1 MKDYYKILGVNRNAS
16 EEEVKKAF
24 RKLAHVHHPDKSG
37 GNEAKFKEAGE
48 AYAVL
53 SDKKKRAQY
62 DAFGSASFQGGQGSG
77 GAGFDPSGFSANMG
91 GFDFSGFNNAGF
103 DTSDLGD
110 ILSSIFGGRRVRRG
124 RDIAVDIEL
133 SFQESVFGAER
144 KVVINSKFVKQKEVV
159 ITVPPGIDDGQ
170 MIRLSGMGE
179 TLESGLPGDLYVKVH
194 VRKHP
199 YLRKEGYNL
208 IMDLEIKLTE
218 ALLGAEKVIHT
229 LDGEI
234 TLKIAASTKHGSI
247 LRVKG
252 KGVPHSGSGRQ
263 SGGRGD
269 LYIRIFVQIPEKLS
283 KEAHKAVEEL
293 KKFGL

>member
-1 MKDYYKILGVNRNAS
+1 MSKDYYKILGVNKDAS
-16 EEEVKKAF
+16 EEEIKKAF
-24 RKLAHVHHPDKSG
+24 RKLAHVYHPDKSG
-37 GNEAKFKEAGE
+37 GDEAKFKEASE

-62 DAFGSASFQGGQGSG
+62 DTLGSTGTGTGGFQG
-77 GAGFDPSGFSANMG
+77 GFDPSGF
-91 GFDFSGFNNAGF
+91 GFDFSNFQGAGF
-103 DTSDLGD
+103 DASDLGD

-144 KVVINSKFVKQKEVV
+144 KVVVNSKFVKQKEVS
-159 ITVPPGIDDGQ
+159 ISVPPGIDDGQ
-170 MIRLSGMGE
+170 MIRLTSQGE
-179 TLESGLPGDLYVKVH
+179 ILEGGVPGDLYVKIH

-208 IMDLEIKLTE
+208 IMDLEIKLSE
-218 ALLGAEKVIHT
+218 ALLGADKMIHT

-234 TLKIAASTKHGSI
+234 TLKVPSGSKHGSI

-252 KGVPHSGSGRQ
+252 RGVPYSSNRTASGKS
-263 SGGRGD
+263 GRGD
-269 LYIRIFVQIPEKLS
+269 LYIRISVSIPEKLS
-283 KEAHKAVEEL
+283 KDAKRAVEEL
-293 KKFGL
+293 KKQGL

>member
-1 MKDYYKILGVNRNAS
+1 MSKDYYKILGVEKNAS
-16 EEEVKKAF
+16 EEEIKKAF

-37 GNEAKFKEAGE
+37 GDEAKFKEASE

-62 DAFGSASFQGGQGSG
+62 DTFGSAGAGGFQGGQG
-77 GAGFDPSGFSANMG
+77 GAGFDPSGF

-103 DTSDLGD
+103 DTGDLGD

-133 SFQESVFGAER
+133 SFQDSVFGAER
-144 KVVINSKFVKQKEVV
+144 KVVINSKLVKQKEVS
-159 ITVPPGIDDGQ
+159 INVPPGIEDGQ
-170 MIRLSGMGE
+170 MIRLTGQGE
-179 TLESGLPGDLYVKVH
+179 TLEGGLPGDLYVKVH

-208 IMDLEIKLTE
+208 IMDLEVKLTE
-218 ALLGAEKVIHT
+218 ALLGADKIIHT

-234 TLKIAASTKHGSI
+234 TLKVPAGTKHGTI

-252 KGVPHSGSGRQ
+252 RGVPHAPMHSGAKNS
-263 SGGRGD
+263 GRGD
-269 LYIRIFVQIPEKLS
+269 LYIRISVQIPEKLS
-283 KEAHKAVEEL
+283 KDARKSVEEL
-293 KKFGL
+293 KKLGL

>member
-1 MKDYYKILGVNRNAS
+1 MKDYYKILGVNKNAS
-16 EEEVKKAF
+16 EEEIKKAF

-37 GNEAKFKEAGE
+37 GNEARFKEASE

-62 DAFGSASFQGGQGSG
+62 DAFGTTGAGAGAGGFQGA
-77 GAGFDPSGFSANMG
+77 AGFDPSGF
-91 GFDFSGFNNAGF
+91 GFDFSGFGNAGF
-103 DTSDLGD
+103 DTGDLGD

-133 SFQESVFGAER
+133 SFQEAIFGAQR
-144 KVVINSKFVKQKEVV
+144 KVLINSKVVKQKEVS
-159 ITVPPGIDDGQ
+159 ISVPPGIEDGQ

-179 TLESGLPGDLYVKVH
+179 TLEGGLPGDLYVKVH
-194 VRKHP
+194 VRRHS

-208 IMDLEIKLTE
+208 IMDLSVKMTE
-218 ALLGAEKVIHT
+218 AMLGSERKIGT

-234 TLKIAASTKHGSI
+234 TLKVPSGTKHGTI

-252 KGVPHSGSGRQ
+252 KGVPLGLNK
-263 SGGRGD
+263 RGD
-269 LYIRIFVQIPEKLS
+269 LYVRTLIDIPDKLS
-283 KEAHKAVEEL
+283 KDQKKLIEEL
-293 KKFGL
+293 KKQGL